1 LIGKQGVGLFGHRGE
16 DEDIGHARR
25 LEHIARK
32 IEPDSHGSPYP
43 LPPGDMVLEY
53 RQPNRWSCQ
62 APRAP
67 PSRGTMLARIFP
79 DRFVPVLL
87 ATILIAS
94 LAPVRGEA
102 VPIAQ
107 GISTA
112 AIILLFF
119 MNGVRLPRDEVL
131 HGIRNWRLQ
140 GGNLLFSFGAMALF
154 GLAAWAATAPL
165 LPATLALGFLFLG
178 ILPSTVQSA
187 TASSSMAGGN
197 VAASVVAAAL
207 LNLTGVIASPLLFAA
222 LAGSAGEISGT
233 AALRIVAI
241 LLLPFI
247 AGQAAQRW
255 LRPWVL
261 AHRGAATF
269 MDRTSIA
276 IAVYVAFSA
285 AVVGGI
291 WDLLDAREIGVVFA
305 AVAAMMALAF
315 TGAWTLGGLLR
326 LARPDRITMLF
337 AGAQKSIA
345 VGAPLAATLFPP
357 AVAGM
362 VLVPIL
368 VYHMAQL
375 ILSAWIAPVL
385 ARGETR

>member
-1 LIGKQGVGLFGHRGE
+1 
-16 DEDIGHARR
+16 
-25 LEHIARK
+25 
-32 IEPDSHGSPYP
+32 
-43 LPPGDMVLEY
+43 
-53 RQPNRWSCQ
+53 
-62 APRAP
+62 
-67 PSRGTMLARIFP
+67 MLARIFP
-79 DRFVPVLL
+79 DRFVPVLF
-87 ATILIAS
+87 ATVLIAS
-94 LAPVRGEA
+94 LVPVRGAA
-102 VPIAQ
+102 VPVAQ
-107 GISTA
+107 GISTV

-119 MNGVRLPRDEVL
+119 LNGVRLPRDEVL

-140 GGNLLFSFGAMALF
+140 SGNLLYSFGAMALF
-154 GLAAWAATAPL
+154 GLAVQAATAPL

-178 ILPSTVQSA
+178 ILPSTVMSA
-187 TASSSMAGGN
+187 TAASSMAGGN

-222 LAGSAGEISGT
+222 LAGSAGEISGD
-233 AALRIVAI
+233 AALRIVAT

-247 AGQAAQRW
+247 VGQAMQRW

-261 AHRGAATF
+261 AHRGAATL
-269 MDRTSIA
+269 MDRATIA

-291 WDLLDAREIGVVFA
+291 WNQIDAREIGIVLA
-305 AVAAMMALAF
+305 AVAAMLALAF
-315 TGAWTLGGLLR
+315 GGAWFLGGVLR

-362 VLVPIL
+362 ILVPIL

-375 ILSAWIAPVL
+375 ILSAWIAPAL
-385 ARGETR
+385 AR

>member
-1 LIGKQGVGLFGHRGE
+1 
-16 DEDIGHARR
+16 
-25 LEHIARK
+25 
-32 IEPDSHGSPYP
+32 
-43 LPPGDMVLEY
+43 
-53 RQPNRWSCQ
+53 
-62 APRAP
+62 
-67 PSRGTMLARIFP
+67 MLSRIFP

-87 ATILIAS
+87 ATILLAS
-94 LAPVRGEA
+94 LLPVRGAA

-107 GISTA
+107 GLSTA
-112 AIILLFF
+112 AIVFLFF
-119 MNGVRLPRDEVL
+119 LNGVRLPRDEVL
-131 HGIRNWRLQ
+131 HGIRNWKLQ
-140 GGNLLFSFGAMALF
+140 GGAIAFCFGAMALL
-154 GLAAWAATAPL
+154 GLAAQAATAPL

-187 TASSSMAGGN
+187 TAASSLAGGN

-207 LNLTGVIASPLLFAA
+207 LNLGGVIVSPLIFAA
-222 LAGSAGEISGT
+222 LAGSAGEISG
-233 AALRIVAI
+233 AGALRIVAI

-247 AGQAAQRW
+247 VGQLVQRW

-261 AHRGAATF
+261 AHRGLATF
-269 MDRTSIA
+269 MDRSAIA

-285 AVVGGI
+285 AVVAGI
-291 WDLLDAREIGVVFA
+291 WDLLDGREIGIVIGVV
-305 AVAAMMALAF
+305 ALLLALSF
-315 TGAWTLGGLLR
+315 GGAWLFGAMLR
-326 LARPDRITMLF
+326 LRRPDRITLLF
-337 AGAQKSIA
+337 SGAQKSIA

-385 ARGETR
+385 HANRGVVLE

>member
-1 LIGKQGVGLFGHRGE
+1 
-16 DEDIGHARR
+16 
-25 LEHIARK
+25 
-32 IEPDSHGSPYP
+32 
-43 LPPGDMVLEY
+43 
-53 RQPNRWSCQ
+53 
-62 APRAP
+62 
-67 PSRGTMLARIFP
+67 MLARIFP

-94 LAPVRGEA
+94 LLPVRGEA
-102 VPIAQ
+102 VPVAQ
-107 GISTA
+107 GVSTA
-112 AIILLFF
+112 AIVLLFF
-119 MNGVRLPRDEVL
+119 LNGVRLPRDEVL
-131 HGIRNWRLQ
+131 HGVRNWKLQ
-140 GGNLLFSFGAMALF
+140 GAGLTFCFGGMALL
-154 GLAAWAATAPL
+154 GVVAQAATAPF

-222 LAGSAGEISGT
+222 LAGSAGAISGA
-233 AALRIVAI
+233 AALRIALI
-241 LLLPFI
+241 LLLPFV

-261 AHRGAATF
+261 RHRELATF

-291 WDLLDAREIGVVFA
+291 WTRLDGREIGITFA
-305 AVAAMMALAF
+305 AVAALLALAF
-315 TGAWTLGGLLR
+315 AAAWALGGLLR
-326 LARPDRITMLF
+326 LRRPDRITLLF

-357 AVAGM
+357 AIAGV

-385 ARGETR
+385 NRPQEV

>member
-1 LIGKQGVGLFGHRGE
+1 
-16 DEDIGHARR
+16 
-25 LEHIARK
+25 
-32 IEPDSHGSPYP
+32 
-43 LPPGDMVLEY
+43 
-53 RQPNRWSCQ
+53 
-62 APRAP
+62 
-67 PSRGTMLARIFP
+67 MLARIFP

-94 LAPVRGEA
+94 LLPVRGEA
-102 VPIAQ
+102 VPVAQ
-107 GISTA
+107 GVSTA
-112 AIILLFF
+112 AIVLLFF
-119 MNGVRLPRDEVL
+119 LNGVRLPRDEVL
-131 HGIRNWRLQ
+131 HGVRNWKLQ
-140 GGNLLFSFGAMALF
+140 GAGLAFCFGGMALL
-154 GLAAWAATAPL
+154 GVVAQAATAPF

-222 LAGSAGEISGT
+222 LAGSAGAISGA
-233 AALRIVAI
+233 AALRIALI
-241 LLLPFI
+241 LLLPFV

-261 AHRGAATF
+261 RHRELATF

-291 WDLLDAREIGVVFA
+291 WTRLDGREIGITFA
-305 AVAAMMALAF
+305 VVAALLALAF
-315 TGAWTLGGLLR
+315 AAAWALGGLLR
-326 LARPDRITMLF
+326 LRRPDRITLLF

-357 AVAGM
+357 AIAGV

-385 ARGETR
+385 NRPQEV

>member
-1 LIGKQGVGLFGHRGE
+1 
-16 DEDIGHARR
+16 
-25 LEHIARK
+25 
-32 IEPDSHGSPYP
+32 
-43 LPPGDMVLEY
+43 
-53 RQPNRWSCQ
+53 
-62 APRAP
+62 
-67 PSRGTMLARIFP
+67 MLARIFP

-94 LAPVRGEA
+94 LLPVRGEA
-102 VPIAQ
+102 VPVAQ

-119 MNGVRLPRDEVL
+119 LNGVRLPRDDVL

-154 GLAAWAATAPL
+154 GLAAWTATAPL

-197 VAASVVAAAL
+197 VAASVVTAAL

-222 LAGSAGEISGT
+222 LAGSAGEISGA

-255 LRPWVL
+255 LRPRVL

-269 MDRTSIA
+269 MDRTSIV

-291 WDLLDAREIGVVFA
+291 WDQLDAREIGIVLA

-315 TGAWTLGGLLR
+315 TGAWVFGGLLR

-345 VGAPLAATLFPP
+345 VGAPLAAALFPP

-362 VLVPIL
+362 VLVPML

-385 ARGETR
+385 ARKV